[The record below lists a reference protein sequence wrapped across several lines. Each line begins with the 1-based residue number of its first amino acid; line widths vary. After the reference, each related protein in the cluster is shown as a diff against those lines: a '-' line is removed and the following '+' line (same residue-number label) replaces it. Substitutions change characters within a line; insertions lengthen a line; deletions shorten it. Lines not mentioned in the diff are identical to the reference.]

1 MWTGQYIVHIASPAH
16 HWRRAVELRQ
26 LKQLL
31 VLSETLNFHRAAE
44 RLHMAQPPLST
55 AIKKLEQELGV
66 QLFERLPAG
75 LQPTPAA
82 EVVLRYA
89 RATLF
94 YADEIQRAAQEGAS
108 GKQGMLKVGFVGSS
122 VYSLMPQLL
131 SAFRKDYPRVDLV
144 IEESTTVDLLRRLD
158 AHTLDVALVRFPV
171 LEPSTARITLL
182 QADHLMLAVP
192 AGSRYA
198 QRDDVALDELADEP
212 FIGYSRTHVPG
223 MHALVMYAFQQYGV
237 VPHITQEAIQVQT
250 ILSLVESGLGLAIVP
265 KVAGRQAGSGVRL
278 VNVPQ
283 LAETIKVGI
292 ALAVH
297 PDNATPTTANFVDM
311 ACRLMQTE
319 PAAGQAR

>member
-1 MWTGQYIVHIASPAH
+1 M
-16 HWRRAVELRQ
+16 ELRQ

-75 LQPTPAA
+75 LRPTPAGQ
-82 EVVLRYA
+82 VVLQYA
-89 RATLF
+89 RTTLF
-94 YADEIQRAAQEGAS
+94 YAEEIRRAAREGAS
-108 GKQGMLKVGFVGSS
+108 GEQGVLKVGFVGSS
-122 VYSLMPQLL
+122 TYSLMPRLL
-131 SAFRKDYPRVDLV
+131 SEFRKDYPRVDLI

-171 LEPSTARITLL
+171 LEPTAARVTLL
-182 QADHLMLAVP
+182 QPDHLMLAVP

-198 QRDDVALDELADEP
+198 ESADVALSELADEP

-223 MHALVMYAFQQYGV
+223 MHALVMYAFQQAGV
-237 VPHITQEAIQVQT
+237 VPRIAQEAIQVQT
-250 ILSLVESGLGLAIVP
+250 ILSLVESGLGVAIVP
-265 KVAGRQAGSGVRL
+265 AVARRQAGSNVRL
-278 VNVPQ
+278 VNVSQ

-297 PDNATPTTANFVDM
+297 PDNATPTTANFVEM
-311 ACRLMQTE
+311 ACRLMRPET
-319 PAAGQAR
+319 AAAVSA

>member
-1 MWTGQYIVHIASPAH
+1 
-16 HWRRAVELRQ
+16 VELRQ

-75 LQPTPAA
+75 LRPTPAGQ
-82 EVVLRYA
+82 VVLQYA
-89 RATLF
+89 RTTLF
-94 YADEIQRAAQEGAS
+94 YAEEIRRAAREGAS
-108 GKQGMLKVGFVGSS
+108 GEQGVLKVGFVGSS
-122 VYSLMPQLL
+122 TYSLMPRLL
-131 SAFRKDYPRVDLV
+131 SEFRKDYPRVDLI

-171 LEPSTARITLL
+171 LEPTAARVTLL
-182 QADHLMLAVP
+182 QPDHLMLAVP

-198 QRDDVALDELADEP
+198 ESADVALSELADEP

-223 MHALVMYAFQQYGV
+223 MHALVMYAFQQAGV
-237 VPHITQEAIQVQT
+237 VPRIAQEAIQVQT
-250 ILSLVESGLGLAIVP
+250 ILSLVESGLGVAIVP
-265 KVAGRQAGSGVRL
+265 AVARRQAGSNVRL
-278 VNVPQ
+278 VNVSQ

-297 PDNATPTTANFVDM
+297 PDNATPTTANFVEM
-311 ACRLMQTE
+311 ACRLMRPET
-319 PAAGQAR
+319 AAAVSA